1 MPKVPIKDLLELPV
15 SERIQLIQDL
25 WDSVAA
31 DPANVPVTDA
41 QRKELRLRLAE
52 HRSDPDSA
60 VPWEE
65 VRRRLYERYG

>member
-15 SERIQLIQDL
+15 EERIQLIQDL

-31 DPANVPVTDA
+31 EPSGVPVTEA
-41 QRKELRLRLAE
+41 QKKELRRRLAE
-52 HRSDPDSA
+52 HRADPNSA
-60 VPWEE
+60 LPWEE